1 MEKSLIGVLHTRKL
15 LALIVALVI
24 LIFSCF
30 GLSSCVEVTWEYI
43 LPRGYYISYFDYY
56 HIILK
61 DISGFSITSG
71 CITSFCYDSRY
82 VCARIVDLGDKYAY
96 GKTIEEVRAEL
107 QAKKQD
113 APYFILDTE
122 TQEMHED
129 LSKEEFDAL
138 CVELEITDLCDW
150 IDTDTKPERA
160 YEVIH

>member
-1 MEKSLIGVLHTRKL
+1 MLHTRKL

-24 LIFSCF
+24 LAISCF
-30 GLSSCVEVTWEYI
+30 GLSSCAEVTWEYI
-43 LPRGYYISYFDYY
+43 LPRGYYINYIDDY
-56 HIILK
+56 
-61 DISGFSITSG
+61 DITLNDIEGFIITSG

-82 VCARIVDLGDKYAY
+82 VCARIVDIGNKYAN
-96 GKTIEEVRAEL
+96 GKTVEEDRAEL

-122 TQEMHED
+122 TQEMYED
-129 LSKEEFDAL
+129 LSKEKFDAL

>member
-1 MEKSLIGVLHTRKL
+1 M
-15 LALIVALVI
+15 
-24 LIFSCF
+24 
-30 GLSSCVEVTWEYI
+30 
-43 LPRGYYISYFDYY
+43 PRGYYINYIDDY
-56 HIILK
+56 
-61 DISGFSITSG
+61 DITLNDIEGFIITSG

-82 VCARIVDLGDKYAY
+82 VCARIVDIGNKYAN
-96 GKTIEEVRAEL
+96 GKTVEEDRAEL

-122 TQEMHED
+122 TQEMYED
-129 LSKEEFDAL
+129 LSKEKFDAL

>member
-1 MEKSLIGVLHTRKL
+1 MEKTFFGVLHTRKL

-24 LIFSCF
+24 LAISCF

-43 LPRGYYISYFDYY
+43 LPRGYYISYFDDY
-56 HIILK
+56 
-61 DISGFSITSG
+61 DITLNDIEGFIITSG

-82 VCARIVDLGDKYAY
+82 VCARIVDIGNKYAN
-96 GKTIEEVRAEL
+96 GKTVEEDRAEL

-122 TQEMHED
+122 TQEMYED
-129 LSKEEFDAL
+129 LSKEKFDAL
-138 CVELEITDLCDW
+138 CVELEITNLCDW